1 MMSPSVITDYEA
13 LCKFRRQLL
22 ETVEELQSQLK
33 KTEQAMEEVATVW
46 DDPQFQKY
54 NNEFTKDMEI
64 FPPLCKRIEAY
75 ESEVLYPLEQ
85 IIREYLEM

>member
-1 MMSPSVITDYEA
+1 
-13 LCKFRRQLL
+13 
-22 ETVEELQSQLK
+22 
-33 KTEQAMEEVATVW
+33 MEEVATVW